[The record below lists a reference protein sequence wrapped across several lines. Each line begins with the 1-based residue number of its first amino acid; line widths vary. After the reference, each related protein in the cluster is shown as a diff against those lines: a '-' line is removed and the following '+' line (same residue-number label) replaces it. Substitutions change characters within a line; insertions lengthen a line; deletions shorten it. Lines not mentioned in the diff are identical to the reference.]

1 MPMAQITGYFR
12 DVWRVLRGH
21 FMRVFIHIHVA
32 GSVSPFFYLSPSI
45 FTNPMNVANVA
56 KLLLL
61 LFVVVVI
68 VVVAPFAN

>member
-12 DVWRVLRGH
+12 DIWRVLRGH

-45 FTNPMNVANVA
+45 FTYPMNVA
-56 KLLLL
+56 KLLLFL
-61 LFVVVVI
+61 VVI